1 MSDAERIADLTSALE
16 RSLGE
21 HFDRSVR
28 VSDVKLL
35 AGGASRNIYG
45 FAAQV
50 DGEATSR
57 ALVARSDAAPGR
69 IRGTGVD
76 EFSLVA
82 AVAEAGARVPRVYCR
97 GRVGGESGTEFYV
110 MDRLGGEAIARKL
123 HRDDRYAKTRE
134 RLPKDLATSLARIHS
149 IDPDDPRVASL
160 RNEKASSRGD
170 GDFAARE
177 IRRYRE
183 LLTQAGGS
191 HPFPV
196 LAFAA
201 RWLEQR
207 RPACERETVV
217 HGDFRIGNVMFDE
230 QGLTGVLD
238 WELAHLGDPLEDLG
252 WLAVRAWRFGRD
264 DLAIGGLCSRERFWE
279 LYEGES
285 GRRVD
290 PAAARYWEIFG
301 NWKWAIICV
310 MQGASHKAGPR
321 PDVELAAIG
330 RRVAEVEWE
339 ILDLLEEADRA
350 G

>member
-1 MSDAERIADLTSALE
+1 MHEADLTAALE
-16 RSLGE
+16 RSLRD
-21 HFDRSVR
+21 HFGRAVT
-28 VSDVKLL
+28 VSDLALL

-45 FAAQV
+45 FTVRVA
-50 DGEATSR
+50 GEDRPRT
-57 ALVARSDAAPGR
+57 LVARSDAAPGR

-76 EFSLVA
+76 EFALVA
-82 AVAEAGARVPRVYCR
+82 AAAEAGARVPRVYCR
-97 GRVGGESGTEFYV
+97 GRFGGPEGVEFYV
-110 MDRLGGEAIARKL
+110 MDRLAGEAIARRL
-123 HRDDRYAKTRE
+123 HRDDRYAKARE
-134 RLPKDLATSLARIHS
+134 QLPADLATSLARIHS
-149 IDPDDPRVASL
+149 IDLQDSRLESL
-160 RNEKASSRGD
+160 RGDGTSEADD
-170 GDFAARE
+170 GDFAAGE
-177 IRRYRE
+177 ISRYRE
-183 LLTQAGGS
+183 LLDQAGGG

-196 LAFAA
+196 LALAA
-201 RWLEQR
+201 RWLKR
-207 RPACERETVV
+207 SRPACPRRTVV
-217 HGDFRIGNVMFDE
+217 HGDFRVGNVMFDE
-230 QGLTGVLD
+230 HGLTGVLD

-264 DLAIGGLCSRERFWE
+264 DLPIGGLCSRERFWQ
-279 LYEGES
+279 LYERES
-285 GRRVD
+285 GVRVD

>member
-1 MSDAERIADLTSALE
+1 MHDADLTAALE
-16 RSLGE
+16 RSLAD
-21 HFDRSVR
+21 HFGRR
-28 VSDVKLL
+28 VVLSDLALL

-45 FAAQV
+45 FTAHV
-50 DGEATSR
+50 EGEPAPR

-76 EFSLVA
+76 EFALVA
-82 AVAEAGARVPRVYCR
+82 AAGEAGARVPRVYCR
-97 GRVGGESGTEFYV
+97 GRFGGEDGTEFYV
-110 MDRLGGEAIARKL
+110 MDRLSGEAIARKL
-123 HRDDRYAKTRE
+123 HREERYAKTRE
-134 RLPKDLATSLARIHS
+134 RLPHDLATSLARIHS
-149 IDPDDPRVASL
+149 IDPNDPRLASL
-160 RNEKASSRGD
+160 RSEPAAGQPD

-177 IRRYRE
+177 IARYRE
-183 LLTQAGGS
+183 LLAVAGAG

-196 LAFAA
+196 LVLAA
-201 RWLEQR
+201 RWLEQS
-207 RPACERETVV
+207 RPGCARQTVV
-217 HGDFRIGNVMFDE
+217 HGDFRVGNVMFDE
-230 QGLTGVLD
+230 SGLTGVLD

-279 LYEGES
+279 LYARES
-285 GRRVD
+285 GVRVD

>member
-1 MSDAERIADLTSALE
+1 MPDADLTAALE
-16 RSLGE
+16 RCLGD
-21 HFDRSVR
+21 HFGRKVEVR
-28 VSDVKLL
+28 DLKLL

-45 FAAQV
+45 FTARVA
-50 DGEATSR
+50 GEPEPR
-57 ALVARSDAAPGR
+57 FLVARSDAQPGR

-76 EFSLVA
+76 EFALVA
-82 AVAEAGARVPRVYCR
+82 AAGDAGARVPRIYCR
-97 GRVGGESGTEFYV
+97 GNFGGAERTEFYV

-123 HRDDRYAKTRE
+123 HREERYAQARE
-134 RLPKDLATSLARIHS
+134 RLPEDLATSLARIHS
-149 IDPDDPRVASL
+149 IDPRDPRVESL
-160 RNEKASSRGD
+160 RDTNTMGESK
-170 GDFAARE
+170 GDFAAAE
-177 IRRYRE
+177 IVRYRE
-183 LLTQAGGS
+183 LLAQAGGG

-196 LAFAA
+196 LALAA
-201 RWLEQR
+201 RWLEAS
-207 RPACERETVV
+207 RPRQMRQCVV
-217 HGDFRIGNVMFDE
+217 HGDFRVGNVMFDE

-238 WELAHLGDPLEDLG
+238 WELAHLGDPLEDIG

-264 DLAIGGLCSRERFWE
+264 DLAVGGLCSRERFWE
-279 LYEGES
+279 LYERAG
-285 GRRVD
+285 GARVD

-339 ILDLLEEADRA
+339 ILDLLEGADRA

>member
-1 MSDAERIADLTSALE
+1 MHDADLTAALE
-16 RSLGE
+16 RSLGD
-21 HFDRSVR
+21 HLGRGVK
-28 VSDVKLL
+28 VSDLKLL

-45 FAAQV
+45 FSAHV
-50 DGEATSR
+50 DGESAPR

-76 EFSLVA
+76 EFALVS
-82 AVAEAGARVPRVYCR
+82 AVAEAGARVPRVYSR
-97 GRVGGESGTEFYV
+97 GRFGGDGGTEFYV

-123 HRDDRYAKTRE
+123 HRDDRYASTRAQ
-134 RLPKDLATSLARIHS
+134 LPADLATSLARIHS
-149 IDPDDPRVASL
+149 VDPRDPRLSSL
-160 RNEKASSRGD
+160 RSDPAVAAGTDD

-177 IRRYRE
+177 IARYRE
-183 LLTQAGGS
+183 LLAHAGGG

-196 LAFAA
+196 LTLAA
-201 RWLEQR
+201 RWLAR
-207 RPACERETVV
+207 SRPACERQALV
-217 HGDFRIGNVMFDE
+217 HGDFRVGNVMFDE
-230 QGLTGVLD
+230 RGLTGVLD
-238 WELAHLGDPLEDLG
+238 WELAHLGDPLEDVG

-279 LYEGES
+279 LYGRES

-290 PAAARYWEIFG
+290 PAAARYWEVFG

-310 MQGASHKAGPR
+310 MQCASHKAGPR

-350 G
+350 R

>member
-1 MSDAERIADLTSALE
+1 MAMPDADLTTALE
-16 RSLGE
+16 RSLGD
-21 HFDRSVR
+21 HFGRSVA
-28 VSDVKLL
+28 VSDLKLL

-45 FAAQV
+45 FTAHV
-50 DGEATSR
+50 DGEMAPR

-76 EFSLVA
+76 EFALVA

-97 GRVGGESGTEFYV
+97 GCAGGEGGTDFYV
-110 MDRLGGEAIARKL
+110 MDRLSGEAIARKL
-123 HRDDRYAKTRE
+123 HREDRYVETRE
-134 RLPKDLATSLARIHS
+134 RLPEDLARSLARIHS
-149 IDPDDPRVASL
+149 IDPDDPRLGSL
-160 RNEKASSRGD
+160 RSESAAGKGD

-177 IRRYRE
+177 IARYRE
-183 LLTQAGGS
+183 LLAHAGAG
-191 HPFPV
+191 HPFPL
-196 LAFAA
+196 LALAA
-201 RWLEQR
+201 RWLEQS
-207 RPACERETVV
+207 RPACARQTVV
-217 HGDFRIGNVMFDE
+217 HGDFRVGNVMFDE
-230 QGLTGVLD
+230 RGLTGVLD

-279 LYEGES
+279 LYERES
-285 GRRVD
+285 GRPVD

-310 MQGASHKAGPR
+310 MQGASHKAGAR